1 MNLEITL
8 SQLNTYLVSPVSCMI
23 LLIAGIILSIRLRFF
38 QFSNPVKL
46 WKLMNERKR
55 GGTSPFRAL
64 TVALAGT
71 LGVGNISGVA
81 IAIALGGSGA
91 VFWMWISAGCA
102 MIVKYAEIVLAVYHR
117 DESKGEIH
125 GGAMYYIKYGLKKHG
140 FSSVLAGC
148 FAAFCLFSSLSTG
161 SVIQVS
167 AVAEAFYGC
176 FSVPPKI
183 AGIIMAILC
192 AVALFSKKKNIISDI
207 TVKLVPIMSLI
218 FITLSVVII
227 FSNLS
232 IIPYILVTIVEDA
245 FTPSSAVGGLGGFI
259 FSRSIRFGVT
269 KGLFSN
275 EAGSGSAPCAAAAAD
290 VSHPAKSGLFQALGV
305 LIDTIVICTCTAM
318 LMLLVPEEMLSG
330 LSGMA
335 LLQTAMN
342 HHFGQIGVIFIAIA
356 LWLFSFSTFLGILYY
371 ARPNVAFLFGDNMK
385 WQTAYKVL
393 ALVMLF
399 IGGLAKY
406 TFVWDLGDIGVG
418 LMTIFNII
426 IILPMGGE
434 ALKALKEYAEMN
446 K

>member
-1 MNLEITL
+1 MNLESTL
-8 SQLNTYLVSPVSCMI
+8 SQLNTYLVSPVSCVI

-46 WKLMNERKR
+46 WKLMNERKC

-81 IAIALGGSGA
+81 IAIALGGAGA

-117 DESKGEIH
+117 DESNSEIH

-167 AVAEAFYGC
+167 AVAEAFCGC
-176 FSVPPKI
+176 FSVPPEI
-183 AGIIMAILC
+183 VGIIMAILC

-232 IIPYILVTIVEDA
+232 IIPDILVTIVEDA

-275 EAGSGSAPCAAAAAD
+275 EAGCGTSTIAHAQANSASPKSQGVWGIFEVFFDTVLLCTMTALVLLICYGNSVPSEGGGVMVALSAYGNLLGEGAKHILAIAIFLFAYAT
-290 VSHPAKSGLFQALGV
+290 VICWAYYGCECVRFLFEERYAKQVYLCIYVISVVYGAVAKSSFLWELADLTICV
-305 LIDTIVICTCTAM
+305 MMSVNTICVCAMSDTVCY
-318 LMLLVPEEMLSG
+318 LS
-330 LSGMA
+330 
-335 LLQTAMN
+335 
-342 HHFGQIGVIFIAIA
+342 H
-356 LWLFSFSTFLGILYY
+356 
-371 ARPNVAFLFGDNMK
+371 K
-385 WQTAYKVL
+385 K
-393 ALVMLF
+393 
-399 IGGLAKY
+399 
-406 TFVWDLGDIGVG
+406 
-418 LMTIFNII
+418 
-426 IILPMGGE
+426 GE
-434 ALKALKEYAEMN
+434 A
-446 K
+446 